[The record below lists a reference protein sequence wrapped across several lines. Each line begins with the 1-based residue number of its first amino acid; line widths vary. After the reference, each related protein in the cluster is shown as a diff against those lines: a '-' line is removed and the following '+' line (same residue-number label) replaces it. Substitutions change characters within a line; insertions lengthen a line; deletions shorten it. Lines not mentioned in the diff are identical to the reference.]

1 MSLVRQIGLSI
12 LILLV
17 LGGGGYWFV
26 GGSADIGDTTSMTG
40 QKRPPPLV
48 DIAPAEMTVLS
59 RTVEAVGTTRAR
71 QSVDI
76 SPAASGRVLS
86 ISFTPGSQV
95 EKGSTLLQLD
105 DVAERADVAEAEA
118 ERRKAAL
125 ALDRARAL
133 VAKKSI
139 PQSTVDELE
148 ATFVAADARVDRA
161 KKQLAERRIDAPFTG
176 RVGLKQVD
184 VGARVDNETVITTLD
199 DLAAVEVEFGVPE
212 IFFSEVSAG
221 QKVTATSAAFGA
233 RVFEG
238 VIQTVDSRIDRVS
251 RSFQVR
257 ATIPNDDL
265 ALPTGMFMLV
275 EVTLFERK
283 AVTVPEEAVVVSGD
297 RAELF
302 VIEDGKAVKREVM
315 LGQRELG
322 LVEIVDGVMVGERI
336 VVGGIQKVRPGV
348 EVRIVGEDTDETDT
362 PAAPDVD
369 ASPAAAKPSA

>member
-1 MSLVRQIGLSI
+1 
-12 LILLV
+12 
-17 LGGGGYWFV
+17 
-26 GGSADIGDTTSMTG
+26 
-40 QKRPPPLV
+40 
-48 DIAPAEMTVLS
+48 
-59 RTVEAVGTTRAR
+59 RAR

-76 SPAASGRVLS
+76 TPAASGRVLS

-118 ERRKAAL
+118 ERRQAAL

-139 PQSTVDELE
+139 SQSTVDELE
-148 ATFVAADARVDRA
+148 ATFAAAEARVDRV
-161 KKQLAERRIDAPFTG
+161 KKQLAERRIEAPFAG

-184 VGARVDNETVITTLD
+184 VGARVDDETVITTLD

-233 RVFEG
+233 RVFDGIIE
-238 VIQTVDSRIDRVS
+238 TVDSRIDRVS

-275 EVTLFERK
+275 ELTLTERL

-297 RAELF
+297 EAQLF
-302 VIEDGKAVKREVM
+302 VVEDGKAMKRKVV

-322 LVEIVDGVMVGERI
+322 LVEIVDGIEAGELTI
-336 VVGGIQKVRPGV
+336 VRGIQKVRPGV
-348 EVRIVGEDTDETDT
+348 EVRIVGEDADDTDT
-362 PAAPDVD
+362 PTAPDVD
-369 ASPAAAKPSA
+369 ASPAATKPSA